1 MNAVEIEAAL
11 SDLALEPF
19 DADEFP
25 YQFLAAFGNKD
36 VTLKRLRTG
45 NNNASDLLGGVLL
58 RNNIHLASCTA
69 GRVGETLQ
77 ALKSSLATTKAKAKS
92 VIQIWMWGGPSHLD
106 TWDPKPEAPTEY
118 RGAFGVAKT
127 NTGEVFSDNFSRLAK
142 VADKLT
148 IVRSVVGK
156 IPDHQQATYHLFT
169 GYTPTTVIDYP
180 QMGSVVSHLLGTR
193 LGMPPY
199 VAIPSMRGFEGGTG
213 FLSSKYGPFQLNA
226 YPGAKGEFKVRDF
239 SIPEGVSMQQF
250 ERRKTARDIVEGQ
263 LRLMEADIDKLNTMD
278 DFYKSAYSLLT
289 SDAAR
294 KAFSLADES
303 EAMRELYGRG
313 YELKQKAPA
322 AVGERLLLARRL
334 VEAGVR
340 FVSVNYGSWD
350 SHVDIKGTCTEHMP
364 ALDHS
369 ISGLIT
375 DLDQRGLLDSTLVM
389 VTTEFGR
396 TPKVNQ
402 SNGRDHWARVYSMLL
417 AGGGITRGNI
427 YGASD
432 ATSAEPA
439 RDEVKLEDF
448 LATVYHQLGI
458 DSNQELSAF
467 GGTRPIEIVNGGKVV
482 KGILS

>member
-1 MNAVEIEAAL
+1 MKPFTSAGCSGFRQMNFQRREAMRIGVCSAL
-11 SDLALEPF
+11 GLSMA
-19 DADEFP
+19 
-25 YQFLAAFGNKD
+25 
-36 VTLKRLRTG
+36 
-45 NNNASDLLGGVLL
+45 DLLKHEA
-58 RNNIHLASCTA
+58 R
-69 GRVGETLQ
+69 
-77 ALKSSLATTKAKAKS
+77 ATVEPGFFKEGKAKS
-92 VIQIWMWGGPSHLD
+92 IIHLNLPGGMSQQES
-106 TWDPKPEAPTEY
+106 WDPKPEAPSEY

-127 NTGEVFSDNFSRLAK
+127 NTGEVFSDNFARLAK

-180 QMGSVVSHLLGTR
+180 QMGSVVSHLFGSR
-193 LGMPPY
+193 KEMPPY
-199 VAIPSMRGFEGGTG
+199 VAVPSMRGFEGGTG

-226 YPGAKGEFKVRDF
+226 DPGAKGEFQVRDF
-239 SIPEGVSMQQF
+239 SIPKDISMQQF
-250 ERRKTARDIVEGQ
+250 ERRKAARDIVESQ
-263 LRLMEADIDKLNTMD
+263 LRKLDADIDKLNTMD
-278 DFYKSAYSLLT
+278 DFYKNAYSLLT

-294 KAFSLADES
+294 KAFSLADEND
-303 EAMRELYGRG
+303 AMRELYGRG

-364 ALDHS
+364 ALDHA

-375 DLDQRGLLDSTLVM
+375 DLDQRGMLDSTLVM

-396 TPKVNQ
+396 TPKVNT

-417 AGGGITRGNI
+417 AGGGITRGQI

-432 ATSAEPA
+432 ATAAEPA

-448 LATVYHQLGI
+448 LATVYNQLGI

-482 KGILS
+482 KGIIS

>member
-1 MNAVEIEAAL
+1 MKSSPSSGCPGFRQMSLQRREAMRIGFCGALCLSMAELLKHEARATVEPGFFKEGRAKSI
-11 SDLALEPF
+11 
-19 DADEFP
+19 
-25 YQFLAAFGNKD
+25 
-36 VTLKRLRTG
+36 
-45 NNNASDLLGGVLL
+45 
-58 RNNIHLASCTA
+58 IHLN
-69 GRVGETLQ
+69 LP
-77 ALKSSLATTKAKAKS
+77 
-92 VIQIWMWGGPSHLD
+92 GGMAQQES
-106 TWDPKPEAPTEY
+106 WDPKPEAPTEY

-180 QMGSVVSHLLGTR
+180 QMGSVVSHLFGAR
-193 LGMPPY
+193 RGMPPY

-226 YPGAKGEFKVRDF
+226 DPGAKGEFKVRDF

-364 ALDHS
+364 ALDHA

>member
-1 MNAVEIEAAL
+1 MKSSPSSGCPGFRQMNLQRREAMRIGCCGALGLSMAELLKHEARATVEPGFFKEGRAKSI
-11 SDLALEPF
+11 
-19 DADEFP
+19 
-25 YQFLAAFGNKD
+25 
-36 VTLKRLRTG
+36 
-45 NNNASDLLGGVLL
+45 
-58 RNNIHLASCTA
+58 IHLN
-69 GRVGETLQ
+69 LP
-77 ALKSSLATTKAKAKS
+77 
-92 VIQIWMWGGPSHLD
+92 GGMAQQES
-106 TWDPKPEAPTEY
+106 WDPKPEAPTEY

-193 LGMPPY
+193 RGMPPY

-226 YPGAKGEFKVRDF
+226 DPGAKGEFKVRDF

-250 ERRKTARDIVEGQ
+250 ERRKTARDIVESQ

-303 EAMRELYGRG
+303 DAMRELYGRG

-364 ALDHS
+364 ALDHA

-375 DLDQRGLLDSTLVM
+375 DLDQCGLLDSTLVM

>member
-1 MNAVEIEAAL
+1 MKSSPSGGCSSFRQMNLQRREAMRIGFCGALGLSMAELLKHEALATVEPGFFKEGRAKSI
-11 SDLALEPF
+11 
-19 DADEFP
+19 
-25 YQFLAAFGNKD
+25 
-36 VTLKRLRTG
+36 
-45 NNNASDLLGGVLL
+45 
-58 RNNIHLASCTA
+58 IHLN
-69 GRVGETLQ
+69 LP
-77 ALKSSLATTKAKAKS
+77 
-92 VIQIWMWGGPSHLD
+92 GGMAQQES
-106 TWDPKPEAPTEY
+106 WDPKPEAPTEY

-127 NTGEVFSDNFSRLAK
+127 NTGELFSDNFSRLAK

-180 QMGSVVSHLLGTR
+180 QMGSVVSHLFGTR
-193 LGMPPY
+193 RGMPPY

-226 YPGAKGEFKVRDF
+226 DPGAKGEFKVRDF

-303 EAMRELYGRG
+303 DAMRELYGRG

-364 ALDHS
+364 ALDHA

>member
-1 MNAVEIEAAL
+1 
-11 SDLALEPF
+11 
-19 DADEFP
+19 
-25 YQFLAAFGNKD
+25 
-36 VTLKRLRTG
+36 
-45 NNNASDLLGGVLL
+45 
-58 RNNIHLASCTA
+58 
-69 GRVGETLQ
+69 
-77 ALKSSLATTKAKAKS
+77 
-92 VIQIWMWGGPSHLD
+92 
-106 TWDPKPEAPTEY
+106 
-118 RGAFGVAKT
+118 
-127 NTGEVFSDNFSRLAK
+127 
-142 VADKLT
+142 
-148 IVRSVVGK
+148 VGK

-180 QMGSVVSHLLGTR
+180 QMGSVVSHLFGSR
-193 LGMPPY
+193 KEMPPY
-199 VAIPSMRGFEGGTG
+199 VAVPSMRGFEGGTG
-213 FLSSKYGPFQLNA
+213 FLEA
-226 YPGAKGEFKVRDF
+226 
-239 SIPEGVSMQQF
+239 
-250 ERRKTARDIVEGQ
+250 Q
-263 LRLMEADIDKLNTMD
+263 LRKLDADIDKLNTMD
-278 DFYKSAYSLLT
+278 DFYKNAYSLLT
-289 SDAAR
+289 SNAAR
-294 KAFSLADES
+294 KAFSLADEND
-303 EAMRELYGRG
+303 AMRELYGRG

-364 ALDHS
+364 ALDHA

-375 DLDQRGLLDSTLVM
+375 DLDQRGMLDSTLVM

-396 TPKVNQ
+396 TPKVNT

-417 AGGGITRGNI
+417 AGGGITRGQV

-432 ATSAEPA
+432 ATAAEPA

-482 KGILS
+482 KGIIS